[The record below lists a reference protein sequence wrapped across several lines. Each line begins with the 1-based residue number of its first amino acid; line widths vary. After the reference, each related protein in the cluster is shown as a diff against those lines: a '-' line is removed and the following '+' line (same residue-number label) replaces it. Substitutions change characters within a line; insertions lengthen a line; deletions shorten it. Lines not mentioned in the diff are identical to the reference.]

1 VLIRDYA
8 PIYSLQAVDF
18 SNEAEIFAGHLQ
30 DRPSTVLFLSFFEI
44 LVEGPSR
51 IDRRVSQTN
60 FFDLLEVEKAL
71 TISQRM

>member
-1 VLIRDYA
+1 VLIRNYA
-8 PIYSLQAVDF
+8 PVYSLQAVHF
-18 SNEAEIFAGHLQ
+18 SNEAEIFAGHLK

-51 IDRRVSQTN
+51 IDSRVSQTN
-60 FFDLLEVEKAL
+60 FFDLLKVEKAL